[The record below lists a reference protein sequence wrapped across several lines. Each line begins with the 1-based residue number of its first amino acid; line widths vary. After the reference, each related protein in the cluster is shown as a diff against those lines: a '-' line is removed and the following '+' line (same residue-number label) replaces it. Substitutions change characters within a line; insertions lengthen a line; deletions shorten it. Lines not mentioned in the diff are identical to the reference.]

1 MASKTAAEDKNSQDI
16 KIEDLIAKTSINKY
30 DPFQLKSSIDEE
42 IVTVTLSFPITCQL
56 VALEG

>member
-42 IVTVTLSFPITCQL
+42 IVTVTISLSITCQL